1 MDNILDKSYASF
13 LEETLQDMV
22 TLPVEGICIV
32 VKLKGGGHMMNY
44 FNSSPMD
51 KLSYAGLIQQ
61 DGIIATLQAN
71 NWIPGR
77 TADSE

>member
-1 MDNILDKSYASF
+1 MDNILDKGYATF
-13 LEETLQDMV
+13 MEETLREMV
-22 TLPVEGICIV
+22 TLPVEGICII

-44 FNSSPMD
+44 YRSSPVD
-51 KLSYAGLIQQ
+51 KLTYAGLIQQ

-77 TADSE
+77 DADPA